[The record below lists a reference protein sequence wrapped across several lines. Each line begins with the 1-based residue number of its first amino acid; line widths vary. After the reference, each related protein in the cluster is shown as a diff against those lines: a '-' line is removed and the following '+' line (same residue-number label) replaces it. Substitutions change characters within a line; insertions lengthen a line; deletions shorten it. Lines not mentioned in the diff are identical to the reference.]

1 LPSLATIYHEWQ
13 QFKEEKI
20 VPVQQNGSQQV
31 ASLKAAEEVKESR
44 SSSEDDSSMYSALRA
59 VKHLNQGS
67 LTY

>member
-1 LPSLATIYHEWQ
+1 M
-13 QFKEEKI
+13 
-20 VPVQQNGSQQV
+20 PVQQNGSQQV